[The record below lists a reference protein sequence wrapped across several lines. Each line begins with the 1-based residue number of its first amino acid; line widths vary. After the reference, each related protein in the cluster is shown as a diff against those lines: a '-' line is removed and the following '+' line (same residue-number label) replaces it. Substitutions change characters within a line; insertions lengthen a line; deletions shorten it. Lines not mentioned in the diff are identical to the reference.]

1 MSELILALTVVIILI
16 VIAFWQQHAVI
27 FLITSVMATFCG
39 FAWFDLKGTNLA
51 LVMSMSLF
59 VVGFLCLGMTI
70 YHATAWGRR

>member
-27 FLITSVMATFCG
+27 FLITSVMTTFCG
-39 FAWFDLKGTNLA
+39 FAWFDIYGTNLSLA
-51 LVMSMSLF
+51 ISLGLF